1 MGQKVKM
8 SDERSNRILDA
19 TRKLLIRYGYDKTT
33 VSDIAREA
41 GISKGA
47 VYLEFRSKDA
57 LVHALMTHD
66 IYAYSEHI
74 FSVLERLAVHEWT
87 FSKIY
92 QVSIDALVNSP
103 MMKAI
108 VRNDKRVFG
117 AYMTGLG
124 QEWVQYKQQGRYPM
138 LLMMQQAGA
147 IRQELDAKIVD
158 YILSLIVH
166 GVALSETDNFP
177 YGQVDEQTFITTLGD
192 MLDHWL
198 LPADGGNREASRA
211 IILAL
216 IKQFN
221 ERKSHAIPRNTDE

>member
-1 MGQKVKM
+1 M
-8 SDERSNRILDA
+8 SNERSNRILEA
-19 TRKLLIRYGYDKTT
+19 TRKLLIHYGYDKTT

-47 VYLEFRSKDA
+47 VYLEFPSKDA

-66 IYAYSEHI
+66 IYVYTEHI
-74 FSVLERLAVHEWT
+74 FDVLQNLSADEWT

-92 QVSIDALVNSP
+92 QLSLDGLVNSP

-108 VRNDKRVFG
+108 VRNDQRIFG

-124 QEWVQYKQQGRYPM
+124 GEWVQYKQQGRYPM

-147 IRQELDAKIVD
+147 IRTDIDAKIVD
-158 YILSLIVH
+158 HILSLILH
-166 GVALSETDNFP
+166 GVALSETPDFP
-177 YGQVDEQTFITTLGD
+177 YGQVDEGAFITALGD
-192 MLDHWL
+192 MLDRWL
-198 LPADGGNREASRA
+198 LPEDGGNREASRQ
-211 IILAL
+211 IILML

-221 ERKSHAIPRNTDE
+221 ERKHHATNTRDSDQ